1 MTGKSDGRPPTLSQ
15 KVQITNEL
23 GLHARAAAV
32 IAKMAQTAK
41 STIWII
47 KEKEEADA
55 ASVIDL
61 LTLECT
67 KGSWI
72 TLKSENPAD
81 HPVLLDILKSV
92 QSGFGE

>member
-1 MTGKSDGRPPTLSQ
+1 MTEKTNRKPSTCLK

-23 GLHARAAAV
+23 GLHARAATI
-32 IAKMAQTAK
+32 IAKKAQAATAN
-41 STIWII
+41 IWII
-47 KEKEEADA
+47 KEDDIADA
-55 ASVIDL
+55 SSIIDI

-81 HPVLLDILKSV
+81 YHVLLDILECV
-92 QSGFGE
+92 ESGFGE